1 MSHDRSGELPTER
14 EDTGHDD
21 EPTQVFVVT
30 VVEGPESGA
39 SVTLDPASPARALVG
54 TGATCTL
61 RLSGTEISRRHASMR
76 PEGRAL
82 VIADLGSTNGT
93 HVNGVSVR
101 EASLSGGEVI
111 RLGRTVLTVA
121 RGSPLYVALSEERGF
136 GRLLGTSRAMR
147 RLYPILH
154 RVAASDHPLLLEGE
168 AGVGKEL
175 CAEEIHAHSARASR
189 PFLVLSCQTL
199 SARAIEERLFGEDGW
214 LATPSGGTVYIDE
227 VAALPVLLQRRLAVM
242 LARGEPSGVRLLFGT
257 RRNLD
262 QDVADGSFR
271 EELLERLAPVR
282 IELPPLRDRA
292 GDVPLLAN
300 AFWSTIAAA
309 DPSAASTPLPPDF
322 LARFHRYRWP
332 GNIRELSAAVFAR
345 YNMGELAR
353 FRPADVGPGE
363 RDYLRAVVDRELPLP
378 EARQLVVDELER
390 RYIDHM
396 LARHGNSRD
405 AARAS
410 GVGLRYFQL
419 LRARLES

>member
-1 MSHDRSGELPTER
+1 MSHNRSGELPTER
-14 EDTGHDD
+14 QDTGDD
-21 EPTQVFVVT
+21 DQPAQVFVVT
-30 VVEGPESGA
+30 VVEGPESGMNI
-39 SVTLDPASPARALVG
+39 TLDPASPARVLVG

-61 RLSGTEISRRHASMR
+61 RLTDPEMSRRHASMR
-76 PEGRAL
+76 PERRSL
-82 VIADLGSTNGT
+82 VLADLGSTNGT

-101 EASLSGGEVI
+101 EASLSGGEAI

-121 RGSPLYVALSEERGF
+121 RGAPLYASLAEDRAF
-136 GRLLGTSRAMR
+136 GRLLGASRAMR

-199 SARAIEERLFGEDGW
+199 STRAIEERLFGDEGW
-214 LATPSGGTVYIDE
+214 LDQAFGGTIYVDE
-227 VAALPVLLQRRLAVM
+227 IAALPTSLQRRVAVM
-242 LARGEPSGVRLLFGT
+242 LARGEPSGLRLLFGT
-257 RRNLD
+257 RRDLE
-262 QDVADGSFR
+262 QDVAEGSFR

-282 IELPPLRDRA
+282 IELPPLRDRD
-292 GDVPLLAN
+292 GDVALLAN
-300 AFWSTIAAA
+300 AFWSTIAGV
-309 DPSAASTPLPPDF
+309 DTPTESPALPADF

-332 GNIRELSAAVFAR
+332 GNVRELSAAVFAR
-345 YNMGELAR
+345 FNMGELAR
-353 FRPADVGPGE
+353 FGPANLAPGE
-363 RDYLRAVVDRELPLP
+363 RDYLRAVVDRELPLA
-378 EARQLVVDELER
+378 EARQLVVGELER
-390 RYIDHM
+390 RYVDHM
-396 LARHGNSRD
+396 LARHGSSRD